1 MPEIAI
7 CAMHDHLF
15 LCHPVM
21 SPQYYSS
28 AVKVLSRIDFLGGG
42 GEIQYCSAC
51 VAEQDMSVALYVH
64 GIQDLYKTHTV

>member
-42 GEIQYCSAC
+42 GGG
-51 VAEQDMSVALYVH
+51 DSVL
-64 GIQDLYKTHTV
+64 QCMCC